1 MALIRQAQ
9 GNLSPPYG
17 AERHYCGVP
26 GRGCLG
32 LEAFSGAET
41 ETMTGT
47 GREAKPGRGAGELA
61 TSPRRRRLTLA
72 WLIAVCVAVTV
83 PGAVGAVRYGVTFWL
98 YRGFPAP
105 AAPHSVVASHGGRPE
120 RVKVVPVSEQT
131 IDLASPALGG
141 YRDKVEVV
149 LPPGYASQPGRRY
162 PVLYL
167 LHGSPGMAS
176 DFLTV
181 GDVATDEATLVAEG
195 RMQPLILVM
204 PTGSRSFLGDEEW
217 ANGVSP
223 GNGWETFVVRDLVR
237 AIDARYRTIPDGAA
251 RGLAGLSEGGY
262 GALNIG
268 LHHPGEFDLLES
280 WSGYMIADNFPRIF
294 GHSQALLRYNSPAD
308 LVSAVAT
315 QLVGTYIWFYCG
327 ESDEVAGQNRDFD
340 AQLTALGLAHDF
352 FEHPGTH
359 NWALWR
365 ALMPQALITASEHL
379 RHG

>member
-1 MALIRQAQ
+1 
-9 GNLSPPYG
+9 
-17 AERHYCGVP
+17 
-26 GRGCLG
+26 
-32 LEAFSGAET
+32 
-41 ETMTGT
+41 MTGT
-47 GREAKPGRGAGELA
+47 GRHATSGRGPGRLDI
-61 TSPRRRRLTLA
+61 SPRRRRLALVL
-72 WLIAVCVAVTV
+72 LIAACVVLAA

-105 AAPHSVVASHGGRPE
+105 TAPHSVVASHSGRPE

-131 IDLASPALGG
+131 IVVASPALGG
-141 YRDKVEVV
+141 YRDKVDVV

-181 GDVATDEATLVAEG
+181 GDVATDEAALVAEG

-204 PTGSRSFLGDEEW
+204 PTGARSFLGDEEW
-217 ANGVSP
+217 ADGVRP
-223 GNGWETFVVRDLVR
+223 GNGWETFVAHDLVQ
-237 AIDARYRTIPDGAA
+237 AIDARYRTIPDGTA

-280 WSGYMIADNFPRIF
+280 WSGYMIADNIPAIF

-308 LVSAVAT
+308 QVSAVAT
-315 QLVGTYIWFYCG
+315 QLAGTYIWFYCG
-327 ESDEVAGQNRDFD
+327 ESDELADQDRDFD
-340 AQLTALGLAHDF
+340 AELTALGLPHDF
-352 FEHPGTH
+352 FEHPGKH

-365 ALMPQALITASEHL
+365 GLMPQALITASEHL
-379 RHG
+379 HHG